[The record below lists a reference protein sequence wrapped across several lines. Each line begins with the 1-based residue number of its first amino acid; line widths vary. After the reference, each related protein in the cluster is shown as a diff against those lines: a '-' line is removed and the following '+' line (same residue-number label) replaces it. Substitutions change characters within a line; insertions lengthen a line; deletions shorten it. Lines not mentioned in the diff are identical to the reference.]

1 MTPQETA
8 ALPVIGADTR
18 MRLHDLASRPDGADE
33 VIVGRL
39 ATGDFVRLPTVGM
52 RVLEL
57 LSRHHSVAETRARV
71 AEESGEEVDV
81 ADFVSELITLGFVA
95 EVDGLPVPAP
105 EPRRPTFP
113 RLTPRH
119 AAWSLS
125 PVLPVAV
132 GVLALSAAAAL
143 AARPQMVPN
152 YHDLVWSRYG
162 SLVLLVMFGVG
173 WPLLLLHEAAH
184 LITARAAGV
193 PARVELGTRLQ
204 FLVVQTD
211 MGGIELAPRRHRLT
225 AYLAGIAVNVTI
237 ASCAILA
244 MAWTRAG
251 SPAHQALAILTILA
265 LIPLPFQAMVFMRT
279 DVYFVLQ
286 DLTGCPD
293 LFGDGRAYACYL
305 ARRLLPGRRHP
316 SPADPSANMP
326 ATQRRAVRVYSVVLV
341 VGTVLC
347 LAALAAVTAPTDIS
361 VLATAAR
368 HLGPGNSA
376 VQRLDGLVVL
386 LLLGGV
392 QVLWIRTRWRTYRR
406 HKRNRSEPQ

>member
-1 MTPQETA
+1 
-8 ALPVIGADTR
+8 
-18 MRLHDLASRPDGADE
+18 
-33 VIVGRL
+33 
-39 ATGDFVRLPTVGM
+39 
-52 RVLEL
+52 
-57 LSRHHSVAETRARV
+57 
-71 AEESGEEVDV
+71 
-81 ADFVSELITLGFVA
+81 
-95 EVDGLPVPAP
+95 
-105 EPRRPTFP
+105 
-113 RLTPRH
+113 
-119 AAWSLS
+119 
-125 PVLPVAV
+125 V

-143 AARPQMVPN
+143 AARPQMVPS

-193 PARVELGTRLQ
+193 PARIELGTRLQ

-211 MGGIELAPRRHRLT
+211 MSGIELAPRRHRLT
-225 AYLAGIAVNVTI
+225 AYLAGIAVNVTV

-244 MAWTRAG
+244 LAGTRAG
-251 SPAHQALAILTILA
+251 SPAHHALAILAILA
-265 LIPLPFQAMVFMRT
+265 LLPLPFQAMVFMRT

-286 DLTGCPD
+286 DLTGCRD
-293 LFGDGRAYACYL
+293 LFGDGRAYARYL
-305 ARRLLPGRRHP
+305 ARRLLPGRRRAR
-316 SPADPSANMP
+316 PADPSADMP
-326 ATQRRAVRVYSVVLV
+326 AAQRRAVRVYSVVLV
-341 VGTVLC
+341 GGTILC

-406 HKRNRSEPQ
+406 RKRNRSEPQ